1 MEIER
6 KFFGFTL
13 DNYFN
18 ELNLKLKAK
27 LDKSLLEFE
36 KELERKK
43 IFNEE
48 ILNSVISYYKL
59 KFKGNKIF

>member
-18 ELNLKLKAK
+18 ELNLRLKAK
-27 LDKSLLEFE
+27 LEKSLNDFE

-43 IFNEE
+43 IFNNEN
-48 ILNSVISYYKL
+48 LN
-59 KFKGNKIF
+59 